1 MKKIMTL
8 LVFALLVVGITAC
21 GSSGTTS
28 QTGSSSGNKEVH
40 TSSLAFAPA
49 SVTIEKGQSIT
60 LINDTAVLHPIEN
73 GTWEDNTP
81 KTFQEPGAPTVKVQL
96 NGNDQQTIGPFMTA
110 GTYQLHCTI
119 HPGMN
124 LTVHV
129 Q

>member
-1 MKKIMTL
+1 ML
-8 LVFALLVVGITAC
+8 LAFALLLVGITAC

-28 QTGSSSGNKEVH
+28 QTGSSTGKTEVH

-49 SVTIEKGQSIT
+49 SVTIEEGQSIT

-73 GTWEDNTP
+73 GTWEDYTA

-96 NGNDQQTIGPFMTA
+96 NGHDQQTIGPFMTA